1 MSVCVDRAHG
11 LVIDELDALCK
22 QGQERN
28 RGCGRMYT
36 SPDTLFKISFTA
48 TVIVRT
54 SGTWATAT
62 LALRDGVGLTV
73 AGMTSIGFARSS
85 LNVEKS
91 TFVAIQMIH
100 SVPMDNFVRSGPAVG
115 LWALERVLTIC
126 PLGCTGAARVQSVK
140 SNLRGEFTIHRGTLQ
155 C

>member
-1 MSVCVDRAHG
+1 MTVCVDRAHG

-36 SPDTLFKISFTA
+36 SPDTLFKKPFTA
-48 TVIVRT
+48 TVVVCT
-54 SGTWATAT
+54 LGTWATAT
-62 LALRDGVGLTV
+62 LALGDGVGLTV
-73 AGMTSIGFARSS
+73 TGMTSIGFARSS
-85 LNVEKS
+85 LNVEQR
-91 TFVAIQMIH
+91 TFVTIRMIH
-100 SVPMDNFVRSGPAVG
+100 SVPMNNFVRSGPAVG

-126 PLGCTGAARVQSVK
+126 PLACTGAACVQSAE
-140 SNLRGEFTIHRGTLQ
+140 SSLRGEFAIRGRILQ